1 MYEEIIK
8 KAEVLTEALPYI
20 REFSGITVVIKYGGA
35 ALVNEDIKETIIKD
49 ITLMKFVGFKPV
61 VVHGGGKDIN
71 KALAKI
77 GKEPEFRNGLRV
89 TDEETMDV
97 VQQVLAGKINKDLT
111 AELCLHG
118 INAVGICGKDSNTLQ
133 VEKLMPNGED
143 IGYVGDVTDVDP
155 TLVQSLI
162 DNDFVPVISSIGV
175 DDEGN
180 SYNVNADYAAV
191 AVAGAL
197 HAEKLVF
204 VTDVPGIL
212 ADVNDPK
219 SLVPV
224 IHADEVH
231 KMIADGTISGGM
243 LPKVNCCIAGLDA
256 GVPNVHILDG
266 RIPHCLIMEIFT
278 KEGIG
283 TLIQD

>member
-1 MYEEIIK
+1 MYEDIIK

-35 ALVNEDIKETIIKD
+35 ALVNEDIKDTIIKD
-49 ITLMKFVGFKPV
+49 IALMKFVGFKPV

-71 KALAKI
+71 KALEKV
-77 GKEPEFRNGLRV
+77 GKQPEFRSGLRV
-89 TDEETMDV
+89 TDSETMDI

-111 AELCLHG
+111 SELCMHG

-133 VEKLMPNGED
+133 VEKLTPDGTD
-143 IGYVGDVTDVDP
+143 IGYVGDVTYVDT

-175 DDEGN
+175 DEKGS

-212 ADVNDPK
+212 TDVNDP
-219 SLVPV
+219 STLVPV
-224 IHADEVH
+224 IHIDEVH
-231 KMIADGTISGGM
+231 KMIDNGMISGGM

-283 TLIQD
+283 TLIKN

>member
-35 ALVNEDIKETIIKD
+35 ALVNEEIKDTIIKD
-49 ITLMKFVGFKPV
+49 IALMKFVGFKPV

-77 GKEPEFRNGLRV
+77 GKEPEFKNGLRV
-89 TDEETMDV
+89 TDSETMEV
-97 VQQVLAGKINKDLT
+97 VQQVLAGKINKDLA

-118 INAVGICGKDSNTLQ
+118 INAVGICGKDSNTFT

-143 IGYVGDVTDVDP
+143 IGYVGDVTDVNP

-175 DDEGN
+175 DDKGN
-180 SYNVNADYAAV
+180 SYNINADYAAV
-191 AVAGAL
+191 AIAGAL

-212 ADVNDPK
+212 TDVNDPS
-219 SLVPV
+219 SLIPV
-224 IHADEVH
+224 IHIEEVH
-231 KMIADGTISGGM
+231 KLIETGVISGGM
-243 LPKVNCCIAGLDA
+243 LPKVQCCIAGLDA

-278 KEGIG
+278 KNGIG
-283 TLIQD
+283 TLIKD